1 MAHSFISKGKVVRN
15 GFPGNRRTR
24 MEKKREEERR
34 EEMTSHEHRHRGR
47 KEVR

>member
-24 MEKKREEERR
+24 MEKRKGESREKR
-34 EEMTSHEHRHRGR
+34 TSHEHKHKRR
-47 KEVR
+47 KEDR